1 MCEAAALSA
10 SCTLQYETY
19 FNAFR
24 SWVSA
29 EAKQTLPGDVDTLS
43 NLLLDYLDVL
53 LEEGN
58 ECGDAEKVVA
68 AVKHHMFSVP
78 GASAMPRV
86 TRALKG
92 FRKARPPRSRA
103 PIPRAV

>member
-1 MCEAAALSA
+1 MRGGRPQRQLHAAVRDL
-10 SCTLQYETY
+10 LQ
-19 FNAFR
+19 R
-24 SWVSA
+24 VPQLGQRRG
-29 EAKQTLPGDVDTLS
+29 QTLPGDVDSLS

-58 ECGDAEKVVA
+58 EHGDAEKVVA